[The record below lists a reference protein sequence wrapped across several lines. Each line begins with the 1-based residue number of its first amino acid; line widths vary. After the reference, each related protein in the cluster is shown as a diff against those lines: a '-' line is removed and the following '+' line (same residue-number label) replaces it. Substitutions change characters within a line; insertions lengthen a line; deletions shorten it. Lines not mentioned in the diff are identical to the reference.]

1 MNKAEFVL
9 PTQRIRTRRCQMKR
23 YLTATVS
30 LFLLLAGL
38 AGATH
43 AAQGW
48 EMLGRQDV
56 DFKNDHDRIDVGRKE
71 GRFKQLEIRVQGA
84 TVEINKM
91 IVTLGN
97 KETFRTKLPHRFDEK
112 STNHVIDLPGYLQTI
127 KW

>member
-1 MNKAEFVL
+1 MKKTEFVL
-9 PTQRIRTRRCQMKR
+9 PTQRIKTRRCEMKR

-43 AAQGW
+43 AAQRW

-84 TVEINKM
+84 PRSEERRV
-91 IVTLGN
+91 G
-97 KETFRTKLPHRFDEK
+97 KEWRER
-112 STNHVIDLPGYLQTI
+112 G
-127 KW
+127 

>member
-1 MNKAEFVL
+1 MKKAEFVL
-9 PTQRIRTRRCQMKR
+9 PTQRIKTRRCQMKR

-38 AGATH
+38 AGGAH

-71 GRFKQLEIRVQGA
+71 GRCKQREIRAEGA
-84 TVEINKM
+84 PVEIKNM
-91 IVTLGN
+91 VVTFGKN
-97 KETFRTKLPHRFDEK
+97 D
-112 STNHVIDLPGYLQTI
+112 TI
-127 KW
+127 S